1 MNYDL
6 RYYSR
11 VYTNFLDRVECED
24 TISQI
29 KDVEFEQH
37 KFYNHGTG
45 EMAPASGED
54 ELDFFCDFNADKVEK
69 TSLLIDRLWGAIKQY
84 QQNLDLPW
92 FDSWEA
98 YSSIKYNRYTEN
110 KKMAIHVDHIK
121 SLFEGKHRGVPILTC
136 LGLLNDDYTGG
147 DFLLCDEKVDLKQ
160 GDLLIFPSNFMYPH
174 QVKPIK
180 SGTRYS
186 YISWVW

>member
-6 RYYSR
+6 RSYVR
-11 VYTNFLDRVECED
+11 VYKNFLKKETCED
-24 TISQI
+24 TLVRLKEI
-29 KDVEFEQH
+29 EFEQH
-37 KFYNHGTG
+37 KFYDHSTG
-45 EMAPASGED
+45 IAEPKSGKD
-54 ELDFFCDFNADKVEK
+54 ELDSFCDMNGDMVKQSPF
-69 TSLLIDRLWGAIKQY
+69 LIAVLWSAIKQY
-84 QQNLDLPW
+84 QEQLELPW
-92 FDSWEA
+92 FDTWEA
-98 YSSIKYNRYTEN
+98 YSPIKYNKYTEN
-110 KKMAIHVDHIK
+110 KKMAPHVDHIK
-121 SLFEGKHRGVPILTC
+121 SLFEGKNRGVPILTC

-147 DFLLCDEKVDLKQ
+147 EFLLCDEEVDLKQ